1 MWVQQ
6 VSTLDLQ
13 ILIVIDLA
21 FASDMTVEDK
31 LAVLVLLYSVTY
43 PNMPNTTTSTLLL
56 VVMIAIILCC
66 RAL

>member
-56 VVMIAIILCC
+56 VVMNAIILCFQ
-66 RAL
+66 AL